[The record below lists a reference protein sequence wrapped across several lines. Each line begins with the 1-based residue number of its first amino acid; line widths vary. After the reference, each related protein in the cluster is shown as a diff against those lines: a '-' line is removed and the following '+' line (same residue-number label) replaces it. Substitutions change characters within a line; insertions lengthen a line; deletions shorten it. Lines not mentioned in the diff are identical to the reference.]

1 MERWLLAKWVRPRAA
16 GLHCAAY
23 RWAGC
28 REATL
33 RAASRWTQQGRAQR
47 AEAAEAGGGDDD
59 GGGPGPGPGTG
70 TGMRGVARRA
80 GVEWCGAHWS
90 LQSLSFYGKQCAS
103 QPRPPPDEA
112 EPLPR
117 AGLVCPK
124 GA

>member
-70 TGMRGVARRA
+70 TGTTPAPAPLVRA
-80 GVEWCGAHWS
+80 LRFLCSAS
-90 LQSLSFYGKQCAS
+90 SF
-103 QPRPPPDEA
+103 
-112 EPLPR
+112 
-117 AGLVCPK
+117 VI
-124 GA
+124 